1 MDRPRARKQL
11 SSAEVGLL
19 EFLARGGKR
28 SRRRKPTPEERPLS
42 AEAVR
47 EQAAALEAAEAAA

>member
-1 MDRPRARKQL
+1 MDRPRGGKRL

-28 SRRRKPTPEERPLS
+28 SRRRKPRPAEQAAA

-47 EQAAALEAAEAAA
+47 EHAAA